1 MACSVAACEC
11 ECGMRARS
19 LTGRGA
25 QRPRALSAAVAVLL
39 AVSLSLLPMLS
50 PSEYLLALGVSFA
63 MFSVLSSGL
72 NLVYGY
78 AGLLS
83 FAQVG
88 FFGIGAYTTA
98 LLVVERGWSL
108 SAGAAAGGALAA
120 LAGFAIGYAS
130 LRLSRHAFAIVSL
143 CFALLC
149 MIVARDWVS
158 LTRGAMGIPGLPTPE
173 LSLPGGIRWR
183 IVQPSDFYYLIL
195 GFAIAAQALIYLV
208 MTSRLGRA
216 MRAIKL
222 NEALAQS
229 QGINPLAYKLLALVL
244 SAVLAGI
251 AGGLFV
257 FYLTIVDP
265 SVFDF
270 YYTET
275 MLIMVIIGGPGS
287 FWGVLA
293 STAVLAALPDLLR
306 FTTDLRM
313 VLYGLVLIAVMLLF
327 PGGIGGW
334 IQRRRLARWRRPHTG
349 VPQAAPQTPPQV
361 PPQTPPGLS
370 GPGAS

>member
-1 MACSVAACEC
+1 MTAGIAAAAS
-11 ECGMRARS
+11 R
-19 LTGRGA
+19 
-25 QRPRALSAAVAVLL
+25 RPRLLSAAAGLLL
-39 AVSLSLLPMLS
+39 AAALLLLPVLS
-50 PSEYLLALGVSFA
+50 TSEYLLALGVSFA

-88 FFGIGAYTTA
+88 FFGIGAYTAA
-98 LLVVERGWSL
+98 LLVTERSWPFWS
-108 SAGAAAGGALAA
+108 GAAAGGVLAA
-120 LAGFAIGYAS
+120 AAGLAIGYAS

-173 LSLPGGIRWR
+173 LHLPGGIRWR

-195 GFAIAAQALIYLV
+195 GFAIASQALIYLV
-208 MTSRLGRA
+208 MSSRLGRA

-222 NEALAQS
+222 NEPLAQS
-229 QGINPLAYKLLALVL
+229 QGIDPLAYKLLAIVL
-244 SAVLAGI
+244 SALLAGMV
-251 AGGLFV
+251 GGLFV

-287 FWGVLA
+287 FWGVLGA
-293 STAVLAALPDLLR
+293 TAVLAALPDLLR

-313 VLYGLVLIAVMLLF
+313 VLYGLVLIGVMLLF

-334 IQRRRLARWRRPHTG
+334 IQRRRLARWR
-349 VPQAAPQTPPQV
+349 
-361 PPQTPPGLS
+361 
-370 GPGAS
+370 ASTARR